1 MSTEA
6 HTVHIG
12 TLTTGVTVGQLAHGL
27 MMLTWTPNP
36 VPYEQAFETIKAGID
51 SLPPGAKMFLNSGEF
66 YANDH
71 GPANL
76 DLVAAFFEKYPDYAD
91 KTFLSVKGGLARDDL
106 TPDSSPENLRTSVDN
121 IIKHLKGFKKL
132 DLFQSARVDPKI
144 PIEEA
149 IRNMAELVKEGKF
162 DYIGL
167 SECSAETLMRASTV
181 HPIAAVEIEVSPWA
195 YEQETKKVIATA
207 KDLGVAVVAYSPLG
221 RGFLTGK
228 IKSRADLDKSD
239 FRLSLERFSE
249 ENIHKNVKIVEELTK
264 IAERKGITPAQLCLA
279 WVRHLGSHVIPI
291 PGSSHKSRILENIA
305 SVNVTLD
312 KEELIEIRD
321 ILKQNQVHGD
331 RYYGG
336 KANALTW
343 G

>member
-1 MSTEA
+1 MSTET

-66 YANDH
+66 YATDH

-91 KTFLSVKGGLARDDL
+91 KTFLSVKGGLARDNL
-106 TPDSSPENLRTSVDN
+106 APNSSPENLRASVDN

-149 IRNMAELVKEGKF
+149 IKNLAELVKEGKF

-167 SECSAETLMRASTV
+167 SECSAETLMRAS
-181 HPIAAVEIEVSPWA
+181 AV
-195 YEQETKKVIATA
+195 
-207 KDLGVAVVAYSPLG
+207 
-221 RGFLTGK
+221 
-228 IKSRADLDKSD
+228 
-239 FRLSLERFSE
+239 
-249 ENIHKNVKIVEELTK
+249 
-264 IAERKGITPAQLCLA
+264 
-279 WVRHLGSHVIPI
+279 
-291 PGSSHKSRILENIA
+291 
-305 SVNVTLD
+305 SV
-312 KEELIEIRD
+312 
-321 ILKQNQVHGD
+321 
-331 RYYGG
+331 YF
-336 KANALTW
+336 AL
-343 G
+343 